1 MFFVTFLSLVAFQL
15 EDQAYWAPLV
25 GYARAQKACW
35 AVWIYSAFKK
45 EKTSV
50 AKTTALGL
58 NFTGIYIINYTDYCL
73 TTVIT
78 ESLRPPKKIMR
89 FLGFASYIII
99 RFLRLHHTNCFS
111 FSISFML
118 FSQHS
123 LVELTFKAVLSWNFQ
138 IFKIV
143 KMGRK
148 KSSSEVQRGQ
158 IVALHGEGLSELK
171 ISAKLTVSK
180 MAVHQL
186 IKKFELFGSYMD
198 LPRSGKP
205 RKTTVRDDHVMKRIV
220 TRSPMGSV
228 SKVRGALVERG
239 VSVSRMTVSR
249 RLSQEL
255 SLKSYKPA
263 RKLRLTPAMKAKQ
276 LTFAKKHQNWTAKK
290 WDKVM
295 FSDEST
301 LQRFVVKKR
310 HVRRPRGTRFMQKY
324 TIFTIK
330 HPPSQMIWVAISENG
345 VARLFFL
352 PHGTTLNGPPFYC
365 WIAGRKAENS
375 YGSA

>member
-1 MFFVTFLSLVAFQL
+1 
-15 EDQAYWAPLV
+15 
-25 GYARAQKACW
+25 
-35 AVWIYSAFKK
+35 
-45 EKTSV
+45 
-50 AKTTALGL
+50 
-58 NFTGIYIINYTDYCL
+58 
-73 TTVIT
+73 
-78 ESLRPPKKIMR
+78 
-89 FLGFASYIII
+89 
-99 RFLRLHHTNCFS
+99 
-111 FSISFML
+111 
-118 FSQHS
+118 
-123 LVELTFKAVLSWNFQ
+123 
-138 IFKIV
+138 
-143 KMGRK
+143 MGRK

-180 MAVHQL
+180 TAVHQL

-198 LPRSGKP
+198 LPRRGRP

-255 SLKSYKPA
+255 GLKSYKPA
-263 RKLRLTPAMKAKQ
+263 RKPRLTPAMKAKQ
-276 LTFAKKHQNWTAKK
+276 LAFAKKHQNWTAKK
-290 WDKVM
+290 WGKVM

-324 TIFTIK
+324 TIL
-330 HPPSQMIWVAISENG
+330 
-345 VARLFFL
+345 RL
-352 PHGTTLNGPPFYC
+352 N
-365 WIAGRKAENS
+365 IRQVK
-375 YGSA
+375 